1 VNELITVGGGVIAV
15 YVVLA
20 LIVSQIVEWISTI
33 FNIRGKLLYGAILEM
48 LSESEA
54 GTPSTARAL
63 VAAMYAHP
71 LIGNL
76 GMKTRPS
83 YIGPRTFSISLIA
96 SLRALP
102 AQPGRAIAP
111 PPPLDADADALLG
124 DLRTR
129 MDAVLPAQDP
139 LRKSLGLI
147 IEQTDNTYD
156 AVLKALDA
164 WYQAQMDRVSGTFKR
179 YTAYV
184 QIALAFIVV
193 YAFHVDTI
201 ALIDALSKSAAAQS
215 AIAVAQTAEENKDV
229 ASAVA
234 SLANAGL
241 IQTSTLKVFTFWLP
255 ASPLECVGVVLTW
268 FAILLGA
275 PFWFD
280 VLKQFVPVRM
290 SGLKPD
296 AQAVAAGDKQAVV
309 PRMSLGGGP

>member
-1 VNELITVGGGVIAV
+1 V
-15 YVVLA
+15 
-20 LIVSQIVEWISTI
+20 
-33 FNIRGKLLYGAILEM
+33 
-48 LSESEA
+48 
-54 GTPSTARAL
+54 
-63 VAAMYAHP
+63 
-71 LIGNL
+71 
-76 GMKTRPS
+76 KTRPS
-83 YIGPRTFSISLIA
+83 YIGPRTISISLIA

-102 AQPGRAIAP
+102 AQPGREIAP
-111 PPPLDADADALLG
+111 PPPLDADADALLA

-129 MDAVLPAQDP
+129 VDALLPAQDP

-147 IEQTDNTYD
+147 IEQTDHTYD

-179 YTAYV
+179 YAAYV

-215 AIAVAQTAEENKDV
+215 AVAVAQTTEENKDV

-234 SLANAGL
+234 SLATAGL

-255 ASPLECVGVVLTW
+255 ASPLESVGVVLTW
-268 FAILLGA
+268 FPILLGA

-296 AQAVAAGDKQAVV
+296 AQAVAAGDNRQSCRACL
-309 PRMSLGGGP
+309 PAGGP